1 MSKNPLPL
9 GARLLATAAD
19 PRHRVVLTAL
29 IEEEHIL
36 ALDAVQRSLAW
47 DPGDGTV
54 ACSWDH
60 LSAVLHDLG
69 LDDFQRAFLDLLLSA
84 TGVLHATSLARVIG
98 LDERR
103 LAILLRAIVRLSGCD
118 TIAVGTR
125 T

>member
-1 MSKNPLPL
+1 MTETTSTL
-9 GARLLATAAD
+9 GARLLESATD

-29 IEEEHIL
+29 LEEGHIL
-36 ALDAVQRSLAW
+36 ALDSVQRSLAW
-47 DPGDGTV
+47 EPGDGTV

-60 LSAVLHDLG
+60 LSADLHDLG
-69 LDDFQRAFLDLLLSA
+69 LDDGQRAFLDLLLSA